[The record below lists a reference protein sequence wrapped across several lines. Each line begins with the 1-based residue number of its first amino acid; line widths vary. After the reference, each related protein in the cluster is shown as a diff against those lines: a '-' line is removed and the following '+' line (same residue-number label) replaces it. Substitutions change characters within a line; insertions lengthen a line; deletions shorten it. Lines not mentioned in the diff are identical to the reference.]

1 MPARKQSNMTL
12 HALLTGIAEVNG
24 LPSDSVQALALDS
37 RDVVPGALF
46 MACAGL
52 RKHGSAYIDD
62 AVRAGAVAV
71 LWEMEPNATP
81 LPVHWRSADEG
92 RRVPVIGVMHLSQKL
107 GLIADRF
114 YGSPSRE
121 LFVVGITGTNGKTS
135 CSHFLAQ
142 ALHDEVPCGVIGTLG
157 FGLFGSLSPATHTT
171 PDAITCHRLLAQMR
185 AEAAAAVV
193 MEVSSHGLQ
202 QGRVNAIA
210 FDVAVFTNLTR
221 DHLDYHGD
229 MGAYAQ
235 AKRRLFDMPGL
246 KAAVINQDDAF
257 GRELLG
263 SLHGDVQVISYGL
276 EATTRPADVGGRI
289 IRCDAQGLHLH
300 VTTPWGQGQLLSGLL
315 GRFNA
320 SNLLAVLATL
330 LVRGLALDDALSRLS
345 ALTTVPGRME
355 RFGGGD
361 QALVV
366 VDYAHTPDALEKA
379 LHAAREHC
387 SGRLWCVFGCG
398 GDRDPGKRP
407 LMGQVAEAQA
417 DCVVIT
423 DDNPRTEDPGSIVDD
438 ILAGIRSPGQVR
450 VEHDRGQAIAKAI
463 ASARAGDV
471 VLVAGKGHEAYQQ
484 VGSKRLPF
492 SDAAVV
498 VQHLSHRG

>member
-193 MEVSSHGLQ
+193 PGTGVTAHVCFLFQ
-202 QGRVNAIA
+202 
-210 FDVAVFTNLTR
+210 
-221 DHLDYHGD
+221 
-229 MGAYAQ
+229 
-235 AKRRLFDMPGL
+235 RRLPVAAGSQKPIARPVRHRPPEPRRRPPGWTSRRR
-246 KAAVINQDDAF
+246 AS
-257 GRELLG
+257 R
-263 SLHGDVQVISYGL
+263 
-276 EATTRPADVGGRI
+276 RP
-289 IRCDAQGLHLH
+289 
-300 VTTPWGQGQLLSGLL
+300 
-315 GRFNA
+315 
-320 SNLLAVLATL
+320 
-330 LVRGLALDDALSRLS
+330 
-345 ALTTVPGRME
+345 
-355 RFGGGD
+355 
-361 QALVV
+361 
-366 VDYAHTPDALEKA
+366 
-379 LHAAREHC
+379 
-387 SGRLWCVFGCG
+387 
-398 GDRDPGKRP
+398 
-407 LMGQVAEAQA
+407 
-417 DCVVIT
+417 
-423 DDNPRTEDPGSIVDD
+423 
-438 ILAGIRSPGQVR
+438 
-450 VEHDRGQAIAKAI
+450 
-463 ASARAGDV
+463 
-471 VLVAGKGHEAYQQ
+471 
-484 VGSKRLPF
+484 
-492 SDAAVV
+492 
-498 VQHLSHRG
+498 